1 MQIKIGKNISGEHNL
16 SPENRVSLQYFEG
29 LSLDSQGLS
38 QEQTGVLSTKSAE
51 TGDSGITRD
60 NSSMVCS
67 ILVFVLIVL
76 YINGNK
82 LKDLM
87 RL

>member
-1 MQIKIGKNISGEHNL
+1 M
-16 SPENRVSLQYFEG
+16 
-29 LSLDSQGLS
+29 DSQGLS
-38 QEQTGVLSTKSAE
+38 QEQTCVLSTKSAE
-51 TGDSGITRD
+51 TGDGGITRD

-67 ILVFVLIVL
+67 ILVFILIVL
-76 YINGNK
+76 CIPDNK

>member
-1 MQIKIGKNISGEHNL
+1 M
-16 SPENRVSLQYFEG
+16 RVSLQYFEG
-29 LSLDSQGLS
+29 LSLDSQRLS

-76 YINGNK
+76 YIPDNK